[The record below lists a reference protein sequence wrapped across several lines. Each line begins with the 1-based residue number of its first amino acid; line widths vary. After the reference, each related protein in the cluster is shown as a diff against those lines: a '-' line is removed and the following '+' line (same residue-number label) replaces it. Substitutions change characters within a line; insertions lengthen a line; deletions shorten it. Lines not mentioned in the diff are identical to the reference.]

1 MEKPKPVPGSSNAG
15 VADTRPAGAV
25 RRRAV
30 RDTLVRL
37 LSVLALVA
45 ASPLAAMQLFS
56 VDGEAPDVI
65 GELSLTTT
73 VYADT
78 LSDLARAYDQGYN
91 EMRLAN
97 PAVDPWL
104 PGEGTEVVVPNLYVI
119 PDAPRRGIVVNVPE
133 MRMYYFLQDRRAGT
147 QRVMT
152 FPISIGRQNWV
163 TPKGQTRIVAKVKD
177 PAWYP
182 PKSIREEHAA
192 EGDELPRI
200 VPAGPDNPLGEHAL
214 RLSIDGYL
222 IHGTNKPYGIG
233 MRVTHGCIRM
243 YPKDVA
249 TVFGLANVGTP
260 VHIVNQPYKV
270 GIAHGR
276 IYLEVHPHLEED
288 QHLFADQYSQ
298 VIKLILARVKDH
310 DAQLVWSEVKRALD
324 ARSGIPQPV
333 GTYRPKASVRSD
345 TPAVPPVA
353 G

>member
-1 MEKPKPVPGSSNAG
+1 MDTPLPVRSKSA
-15 VADTRPAGAV
+15 
-25 RRRAV
+25 RRGRA
-30 RDTLVRL
+30 L
-37 LSVLALVA
+37 LSGLCALVLTVPVTA
-45 ASPLAAMQLFS
+45 GQLFDLAADAQ
-56 VDGEAPDVI
+56 DVV
-65 GELSLTTT
+65 GELSLATT
-73 VYADT
+73 VYEDT

-104 PGEGTEVVVPNLYVI
+104 PGEGTEVVVPNLYVL

-133 MRMYYFLQDRRAGT
+133 MRMYYFLDKGRGAA

-152 FPISIGRQNWV
+152 FPISIGRQNWT

-192 EGDELPRI
+192 EGDILPQV

-288 QHLFADQYSQ
+288 GQLFADQYSH
-298 VIKLILARVKDH
+298 VMELVLARVRNY
-310 DAQLVWSEVKRALD
+310 DAQLVWGEVRRALES
-324 ARSGIPQPV
+324 RSGIPHPI
-333 GTYRPKASVRSD
+333 GSYRAKKAVRLD
-345 TPAVPPVA
+345 APLAA
-353 G
+353 GASPG

>member
-1 MEKPKPVPGSSNAG
+1 MEIPKPVCRNPS
-15 VADTRPAGAV
+15 AGAAGAPPASAL
-25 RRRAV
+25 RRRVLAG
-30 RDTLVRL
+30 L
-37 LSVLALVA
+37 LGVLALA
-45 ASPLAAMQLFS
+45 AAPPSPSMQLFS
-56 VDGEAPDVI
+56 VDSEAPDVI

-104 PGEGTEVVVPNLYVI
+104 PGEGTEVVVPNLYII

-133 MRMYYFLQDRRAGT
+133 MRMYYFLDDGRAAT

-177 PAWYP
+177 PSWYP
-182 PKSIREEHAA
+182 PQSIREEHAA
-192 EGDELPRI
+192 EGDVLPRV
-200 VPAGPDNPLGEHAL
+200 VPAGPDNPLGQHAL

-288 QHLFADQYSQ
+288 EHLFSDRYSQ
-298 VIKLILARVKDH
+298 VIKLILARVKAY
-310 DAQLVWSEVKRALD
+310 DAQLVWPEVKRALD

-333 GTYRPKASVRSD
+333 GTYRSKASVQSD
-345 TPAVPPVA
+345 PPVA
-353 G
+353 RKVAG